1 MSEER
6 IYQYPVWIR
15 LWHMANAIL
24 CLILILTGLSMQ
36 FSDPKYPLIRFDIS
50 VSIHNITGILLI
62 CNYIFYFTGNL
73 ATVNGRQYKLNSGIW
88 KQLMIQFRYYL
99 IGIFKGESAPFP
111 ITEERKFNPL
121 QQFTYVVTMY
131 GFVPVAFITGIA
143 LMFPDII
150 PTTVF
155 AKSGLHATD
164 LLHVFAGFCISM
176 FMFIHIYFCTIGKS
190 PVSNFKSIINGYH
203 ELH

>member
-15 LWHMANAIL
+15 IWHMLNALL
-24 CLILILTGLSMQ
+24 CLILIITGLSMQ
-36 FSDPKYPLIRFDIS
+36 FSDPMYPVIRFDLA
-50 VSIHNITGILLI
+50 VSIHNIIGFLLI

-73 ATVNGRQYKLNSGIW
+73 ATVNGRQYKLNRGIW
-88 KQLMIQFRYYL
+88 GRLARQFHYYL
-99 IGIFKGESAPFP
+99 IGIFKNEPAPFP

-121 QQFTYVVTMY
+121 QQFTYVITMY
-131 GFVPVAFITGIA
+131 VFVPVVFITGVA
-143 LMFPDII
+143 LMFPEII

-155 AKSGLHATD
+155 SRSGLHATD
-164 LLHVFAGFCISM
+164 LLHILAGFCISI

-203 ELH
+203 EPH

>member
-1 MSEER
+1 
-6 IYQYPVWIR
+6 
-15 LWHMANAIL
+15 MANAIL